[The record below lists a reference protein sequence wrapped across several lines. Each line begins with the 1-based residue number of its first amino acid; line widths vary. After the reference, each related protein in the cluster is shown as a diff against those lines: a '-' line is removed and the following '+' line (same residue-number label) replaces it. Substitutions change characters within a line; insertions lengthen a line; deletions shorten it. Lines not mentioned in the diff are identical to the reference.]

1 MSNCKTIAICNQ
13 KGGVGKTTNTVNL
26 GVGLAMQGK
35 KVLLIDA
42 DPQGDLTT
50 CLGWQDTDNL
60 GLTLATKLTDVIN
73 ETMTDPAVG
82 ILHNDEGVDL
92 VPANLELSAME
103 FNLVNAMSR
112 ETALRNYLSEVK
124 DKYDYILIDCM
135 PSLGMV
141 TINALSAAD
150 SVIIPVQAQY
160 LPAKG
165 MLKLGSIEY
174 KAYEAQCAALRL
186 KRKIE
191 LIQAKKNRQEK
202 VIISAIEETLDSE
215 FAEYQKQLNE
225 QIDKMNDALKRSKAE
240 VLSDEDNKELKKLY
254 RKIVKAL
261 HPDINPDVSEAQVQL
276 FDNAV
281 SAYKSGDLGTLRIIG
296 EMVGNNPLPEQRKD
310 AMTQLVEERERL
322 QGLLKSIRESID
334 NIKSEYPYT
343 MKDILEDTE
352 KTEQKKQ
359 ELENI
364 LEQYNELISIYKSR
378 IEEMLR

>member
-1 MSNCKTIAICNQ
+1 MRT
-13 KGGVGKTTNTVNL
+13 
-26 GVGLAMQGK
+26 
-35 KVLLIDA
+35 
-42 DPQGDLTT
+42 
-50 CLGWQDTDNL
+50 
-60 GLTLATKLTDVIN
+60 
-73 ETMTDPAVG
+73 
-82 ILHNDEGVDL
+82 
-92 VPANLELSAME
+92 ELSMLLLE
-103 FNLVNAMSR
+103 RDELQFVICKNI
-112 ETALRNYLSEVK
+112 ETEY
-124 DKYDYILIDCM
+124 
-135 PSLGMV
+135 
-141 TINALSAAD
+141 
-150 SVIIPVQAQY
+150 
-160 LPAKG
+160 

-202 VIISAIEETLDSE
+202 VIISAIEETLDNE
-215 FAEYQKQLNE
+215 FAEYQKQLDE

-261 HPDINPDVSEAQVQL
+261 HPDINPDVSQAQVQL

-281 SAYKSGDLGTLRIIG
+281 SAYKNGDLGTLRIIG
-296 EMVGNNPLPEQRKD
+296 EMVGNNPLPEQHKD

-322 QGLLKSIRESID
+322 EGLLKSIRESIE

-343 MKDILEDTE
+343 MKDILEDTK

-359 ELENI
+359 ELESVI
-364 LEQYNELISIYKSR
+364 EQYNELISIYKAK

>member
-1 MSNCKTIAICNQ
+1 
-13 KGGVGKTTNTVNL
+13 
-26 GVGLAMQGK
+26 
-35 KVLLIDA
+35 
-42 DPQGDLTT
+42 
-50 CLGWQDTDNL
+50 
-60 GLTLATKLTDVIN
+60 
-73 ETMTDPAVG
+73 
-82 ILHNDEGVDL
+82 
-92 VPANLELSAME
+92 
-103 FNLVNAMSR
+103 
-112 ETALRNYLSEVK
+112 
-124 DKYDYILIDCM
+124 
-135 PSLGMV
+135 
-141 TINALSAAD
+141 
-150 SVIIPVQAQY
+150 
-160 LPAKG
+160 

-202 VIISAIEETLDSE
+202 VIISAIEETLDNE

-296 EMVGNNPLPEQRKD
+296 EMVGNNPLPEQHKD

-343 MKDILEDTE
+343 MKDILQDTE

>member
-1 MSNCKTIAICNQ
+1 MDDNEIKRR
-13 KGGVGKTTNTVNL
+13 
-26 GVGLAMQGK
+26 LAGRAAEYMMFK
-35 KVLLIDA
+35 D
-42 DPQGDLTT
+42 DEE
-50 CLGWQDTDNL
+50 DT
-60 GLTLATKLTDVIN
+60 
-73 ETMTDPAVG
+73 E
-82 ILHNDEGVDL
+82 
-92 VPANLELSAME
+92 VPADITSTGNVIVFPDFEKLKNEVERMRTELSMLLLE
-103 FNLVNAMSR
+103 RDELQFVICKNI
-112 ETALRNYLSEVK
+112 ETEY
-124 DKYDYILIDCM
+124 
-135 PSLGMV
+135 
-141 TINALSAAD
+141 
-150 SVIIPVQAQY
+150 
-160 LPAKG
+160 

-174 KAYEAQCAALRL
+174 KAYEAQCDALRL

-202 VIISAIEETLDSE
+202 VIISAIEETLNNE

-240 VLSDEDNKELKKLY
+240 VLTNEENKELKKLY

-261 HPDINPDVSEAQVQL
+261 HPDINPDVSETQVNL

-281 SAYKSGDLGTLRIIG
+281 QAYKNGDLGTLRIIG
-296 EMVGNNPLPEQRKD
+296 EMVGNSPLPEQHKD

-334 NIKSEYPYT
+334 NIKSEYPYS

-364 LEQYNELISIYKSR
+364 LSQYNELISIYKAK

>member
-1 MSNCKTIAICNQ
+1 
-13 KGGVGKTTNTVNL
+13 
-26 GVGLAMQGK
+26 
-35 KVLLIDA
+35 
-42 DPQGDLTT
+42 
-50 CLGWQDTDNL
+50 
-60 GLTLATKLTDVIN
+60 
-73 ETMTDPAVG
+73 
-82 ILHNDEGVDL
+82 
-92 VPANLELSAME
+92 
-103 FNLVNAMSR
+103 
-112 ETALRNYLSEVK
+112 
-124 DKYDYILIDCM
+124 
-135 PSLGMV
+135 
-141 TINALSAAD
+141 
-150 SVIIPVQAQY
+150 
-160 LPAKG
+160 

-202 VIISAIEETLDSE
+202 VIVSAIEETLDNE
-215 FAEYQKQLNE
+215 FAEYQKQLDE
-225 QIDKMNDALKRSKAE
+225 QIDKMNDALKRSKAK

-296 EMVGNNPLPEQRKD
+296 EMVGNDPLPEQHKD

>member
-1 MSNCKTIAICNQ
+1 M
-13 KGGVGKTTNTVNL
+13 
-26 GVGLAMQGK
+26 
-35 KVLLIDA
+35 
-42 DPQGDLTT
+42 
-50 CLGWQDTDNL
+50 
-60 GLTLATKLTDVIN
+60 
-73 ETMTDPAVG
+73 
-82 ILHNDEGVDL
+82 
-92 VPANLELSAME
+92 
-103 FNLVNAMSR
+103 
-112 ETALRNYLSEVK
+112 
-124 DKYDYILIDCM
+124 
-135 PSLGMV
+135 
-141 TINALSAAD
+141 
-150 SVIIPVQAQY
+150 
-160 LPAKG
+160 
-165 MLKLGSIEY
+165 
-174 KAYEAQCAALRL
+174 
-186 KRKIE
+186 
-191 LIQAKKNRQEK
+191 IQAKKNRQEK
-202 VIISAIEETLDSE
+202 VIISAIEETLDNE
-215 FAEYQKQLNE
+215 FAEYQKQLDE
-225 QIDKMNDALKRSKAE
+225 QIDKMNDALKRSNAE

-296 EMVGNNPLPEQRKD
+296 EMVGNNPLPEQHKD

>member
-1 MSNCKTIAICNQ
+1 MDDNEIKRRLAGRAAEYMMF
-13 KGGVGKTTNTVNL
+13 KDDEENT
-26 GVGLAMQGK
+26 
-35 KVLLIDA
+35 
-42 DPQGDLTT
+42 
-50 CLGWQDTDNL
+50 
-60 GLTLATKLTDVIN
+60 
-73 ETMTDPAVG
+73 E
-82 ILHNDEGVDL
+82 
-92 VPANLELSAME
+92 VPADVTSTGNVIVFPDFEKLKNEVERMRTELSMLLLE
-103 FNLVNAMSR
+103 RDELQFVICKNI
-112 ETALRNYLSEVK
+112 ETEY
-124 DKYDYILIDCM
+124 
-135 PSLGMV
+135 
-141 TINALSAAD
+141 
-150 SVIIPVQAQY
+150 
-160 LPAKG
+160 

-174 KAYEAQCAALRL
+174 RAYEAQCLSLRL

-202 VIISAIEETLDSE
+202 VIISAIEETLDTE

-240 VLSDEDNKELKKLY
+240 VLTNEENKELKRLY

-261 HPDINPDVSEAQVQL
+261 HPDINPDVSETQVNL

-281 SAYKSGDLGTLRIIG
+281 QAYKNGDLNTLRIIG
-296 EMVGNNPLPEQRKD
+296 EMVGNNPLPEQHKD

-334 NIKSEYPYT
+334 NIKSEYPYS

-364 LEQYNELISIYKSR
+364 LSQYNELISIYKAK

>member
-1 MSNCKTIAICNQ
+1 MDDNEIKRR
-13 KGGVGKTTNTVNL
+13 
-26 GVGLAMQGK
+26 LAGRAAEYMMFK
-35 KVLLIDA
+35 D
-42 DPQGDLTT
+42 DEE
-50 CLGWQDTDNL
+50 DT
-60 GLTLATKLTDVIN
+60 
-73 ETMTDPAVG
+73 E
-82 ILHNDEGVDL
+82 
-92 VPANLELSAME
+92 VPADITSTGNVIVFPDFEKLKNEVERMRTELSMLLLE
-103 FNLVNAMSR
+103 RDELQFVICKNI
-112 ETALRNYLSEVK
+112 ETEY
-124 DKYDYILIDCM
+124 
-135 PSLGMV
+135 
-141 TINALSAAD
+141 
-150 SVIIPVQAQY
+150 
-160 LPAKG
+160 

-254 RKIVKAL
+254 RKIVKAV

-296 EMVGNNPLPEQRKD
+296 EMVGNNPLPEQHKD

-334 NIKSEYPYT
+334 NIKSEYPYS

-364 LEQYNELISIYKSR
+364 LSQYNELISIYKAK

>member
-1 MSNCKTIAICNQ
+1 
-13 KGGVGKTTNTVNL
+13 
-26 GVGLAMQGK
+26 
-35 KVLLIDA
+35 
-42 DPQGDLTT
+42 
-50 CLGWQDTDNL
+50 
-60 GLTLATKLTDVIN
+60 
-73 ETMTDPAVG
+73 
-82 ILHNDEGVDL
+82 
-92 VPANLELSAME
+92 
-103 FNLVNAMSR
+103 
-112 ETALRNYLSEVK
+112 
-124 DKYDYILIDCM
+124 
-135 PSLGMV
+135 
-141 TINALSAAD
+141 
-150 SVIIPVQAQY
+150 
-160 LPAKG
+160 

-202 VIISAIEETLDSE
+202 VIISAIEETLDNE

-343 MKDILEDTE
+343 MKDILQDTE